1 MSRAYVLL
9 DLDDTILDF
18 HKAEAI
24 ALSKT
29 LRSLGLEPREEILRR
44 YSVINRQQW
53 ELLEEKKQSREETL
67 TRRFDILFSEYGIDC
82 DGKTARDRYEENLA
96 VGHYFMPGA
105 EALLEKLYGRYELY
119 IISNGTARV
128 QAGRIASAGIARYF
142 SGIFISEEIGVNK
155 PDREYFDRSLAQITD
170 FNPDRALIVGD
181 SLTSDIRGARNAGI
195 RSCWYNFRRE
205 RPRTEIQA
213 DFEIHFLE
221 ELPPLLETLFSS
233 CGDNY

>member
-1 MSRAYVLL
+1 MSKAFVLL

-18 HKAEAI
+18 HKAEAV

-29 LRSLGLEPREEILRR
+29 FRELGLEPTEEILRR

-53 ELLEEKKQSREETL
+53 ELLEEKKQTREETL

-82 DGKTARDRYEENLA
+82 DGKVTRDRYEENLA
-96 VGHYFMPGA
+96 VGHYFMSGA
-105 EALLEKLYGRYELY
+105 EALLEKLYGRYELFY

-155 PDREYFDRSLAQITD
+155 PDREFFDRCLAQI
-170 FNPDRALIVGD
+170 PDVDRKRALVVGD

-195 RSCWYNFRRE
+195 RSCWFNFRWE
-205 RPRTEIQA
+205 KPRADIRA
-213 DFEIHFLE
+213 DFEIHALE
-221 ELPPLLETLFSS
+221 ELPSLLEGLF
-233 CGDNY
+233 